1 MTSRFYNRMIFIL
14 SLAGAVDALVLTLN
28 HAQVVNA
35 PCGPLHGCAYVDMDA
50 AAAGLGIPGLQS
62 IPTAVFGLVMYLFLM
77 AVSFLRIATTDEKP
91 DSKLPAIQLG
101 VSLLGV
107 IISGWLTYRE
117 AYVIHHWCR
126 YCVVSAIIILLI
138 CFTAILEQLHRK
150 DTPVMPASL
159 PEGEP
164 S

>member
-1 MTSRFYNRMIFIL
+1 MVGKLNNRIIFVL
-14 SLAGAVDALVLTLN
+14 SLAGAIDALVLTLN

-35 PCGPLHGCAYVDMDA
+35 PCGPLHGCAYVDLDA

-62 IPTAVFGLVMYLFLM
+62 IPTAVFGLGMYLFLM
-77 AVSFLRIATTDEKP
+77 AISFLRVANPVEKHN
-91 DSKLPAIQLG
+91 SKLPLLQLG
-101 VSLLGV
+101 VSAIGV
-107 IISGWLTYRE
+107 IVSGWLTYRE

-138 CFTAILEQLHRK
+138 CITAIIEKLNRSRK
-150 DTPVMPASL
+150 PAFPVPL